1 MKKYLIISII
11 VTLSFLSCNKEEDEQ
26 INPQWLK
33 AMTDTIRTKD
43 YYWGSTIYRHD
54 WKSKYYYHLMIP
66 ISSCAYCNV
75 YDENGEKVNW
85 STENSQDYMQ
95 NRKNEIIV
103 WKWSK

>member
-1 MKKYLIISII
+1 MKKFVIIIGILIF
-11 VTLSFLSCNKEEDEQ
+11 SFLSCKKDNVEQ
-26 INPQWLK
+26 INPQWINT
-33 AMTDTIRTKD
+33 MVDTIKTQD
-43 YYWGSTIYRHD
+43 SYWGSIIYRHD

-66 ISSCAYCNV
+66 LSSCAYCNV

-95 NRKNEIIV
+95 NRKNEVII